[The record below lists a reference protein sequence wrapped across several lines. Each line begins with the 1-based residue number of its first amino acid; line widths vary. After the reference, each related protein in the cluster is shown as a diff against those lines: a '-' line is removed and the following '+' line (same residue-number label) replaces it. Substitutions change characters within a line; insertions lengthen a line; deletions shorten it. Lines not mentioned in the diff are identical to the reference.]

1 MGRTTLA
8 FTAGHSVALA
18 LSSFGRLD
26 IPAWPVEAFLAA
38 SILVGAV
45 HAIRPLFPGREALV
59 AGLFGLGHGMAFS
72 FVLAEMQLSTGRLA
86 LSLLGFNLGIE
97 LVQLLLVAL
106 ALPGLLVTA
115 RLWIGPR
122 LRVGAALVTATAATG
137 WLADRLGLP
146 NVVARLADSAGAHT
160 TPMVVG
166 LAATAVLAGAW
177 MIAGR
182 RPGRQAIGHS

>member
-1 MGRTTLA
+1 M
-8 FTAGHSVALA
+8 
-18 LSSFGRLD
+18 
-26 IPAWPVEAFLAA
+26 
-38 SILVGAV
+38 